1 MLLQFFALLM
11 LGIIVAFIISTIKI
25 ALPMKRFITTANA
38 LINLYDSVFKI
49 ILEHDFSINGVIR
62 IWYEDDELEFSSK
75 QEASVEFEK
84 RINQAL
90 EYYDML
96 GNIGNMDNNL
106 MEYKNRLLNIL
117 AIVRTAR
124 WRMQRI

>member
-49 ILEHDFSINGVIR
+49 ILEDDFSINGVIR

-96 GNIGNMDNNL
+96 GNICNMDNNL
-106 MEYKNRLLNIL
+106 MEYKNRLWNIL